1 MFESRKQSEEDDG
14 RKRPGFGH
22 LAGPVVVSVLAL
34 GALAGCTVP
43 KNLVEQDP
51 ETQPKVDKWTYVETG
66 EIVTFVVD
74 ARVSREAEDFD
85 YLPLEVGI
93 ANRGKRE
100 LSIGRES
107 FVLVDD
113 EGREY
118 PMAGIGELREAKVPI
133 ARIQLL
139 GHFDGGYLAFR
150 YPTWPRVE
158 TTFFPVGDA
167 NPRLTRYSVRKD
179 DFLLRSGEWFW
190 DLFYFPKPEGFSPGT
205 RYRLV
210 FKAEP
215 LESPI
220 VIRFR
225 PQS

>member
-1 MFESRKQSEEDDG
+1 VEQTKKQGEGNPG
-14 RKRPGFGH
+14 RKRFG
-22 LAGPVVVSVLAL
+22 LGLVTGVTGMAAVALVV
-34 GALAGCTVP
+34 LAGCTVP

-74 ARVSREAEDFD
+74 VRVSREAEDLD

-100 LSIGRES
+100 LGIGRES

-118 PMAGIGELREAKVPI
+118 PMAGIAEVREAKLPI
-133 ARIQLL
+133 ALIQLL

-167 NPRLTRYSVRKD
+167 DPRLTRYSVRKD

-215 LESPI
+215 LEVPI

-225 PQS
+225 PES